1 MKIMMTVTMMIKIR
15 DEHTFYQG
23 LVLPHGTEIQ
33 GEPSSWQC
41 RSQTIL
47 SLQFSC
53 IQEVELPA
61 KVRSFL
67 NPHVLKQNQRTN
79 NDKY

>member
-1 MKIMMTVTMMIKIR
+1 MKIMMTVTMMIMIR

-23 LVLPHGTEIQ
+23 LVLPRGTEIQ

-67 NPHVLKQNQRTN
+67 NPRVKTKPKNKQ
-79 NDKY
+79 